1 VFSLILI
8 DLEYWLVECFL
19 TTLFADTYSVDVQ
32 CSYIMP
38 NKVPDQP
45 NT

>member
-1 VFSLILI
+1 MFSLILI

-19 TTLFADTYSVDVQ
+19 TKFADIYSVDVQ